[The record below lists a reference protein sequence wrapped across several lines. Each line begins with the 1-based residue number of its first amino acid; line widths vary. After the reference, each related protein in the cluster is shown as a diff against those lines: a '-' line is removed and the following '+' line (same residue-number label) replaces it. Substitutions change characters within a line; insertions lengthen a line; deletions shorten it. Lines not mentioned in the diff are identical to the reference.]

1 MSVCNLGTK
10 AMKHSMRMIA
20 SIVALIASASLSYG
34 QTPRV
39 DRAEVSKPG
48 IYSAKVT
55 KRIADKSIS
64 TGTRNEV
71 GEIRNTEI
79 TTLIPAKVN
88 MFFGL
93 EGTVIGAPKGTGI
106 PVRIV
111 WRYPQPGLKNPA
123 GGAAKLIDEY
133 MDSAV
138 IGKNFQFFWQLTR
151 DWQIVP
157 GVWTF
162 EMWYQGRK
170 LVSQNFTL
178 VKG

>member
-1 MSVCNLGTK
+1 MQ
-10 AMKHSMRMIA
+10 HSMRMITG
-20 SIVALIASASLSYG
+20 IAVLAMSASLAYG
-34 QTPRV
+34 QSPRV
-39 DRAEVSKPG
+39 DRAQVRRPG

-55 KRIADKSIS
+55 KKIADKSIS
-64 TGTRNEV
+64 TGNRNEV

-79 TTLIPAKVN
+79 TTLIPAKVD

-93 EGTVIGAPKGTGI
+93 EGTVIGAPKRTRI
-106 PVRIV
+106 PVKIV
-111 WRYPQPGLKNPA
+111 WRYPQPGLQNPA
-123 GGAAKLIDEY
+123 GGAAKLTDEY
-133 MDSAV
+133 MDGV
-138 IGKNFQFFWQLTR
+138 NIGNTFQFFWQLTQE
-151 DWQIVP
+151 WQIVP